1 MLKCL
6 PIEILMSGG
15 GSILALIS
23 NIKHPLN
30 IYLGHLRR
38 FMIIVCHVYIHTR
51 YEIPNK
57 QH

>member
-1 MLKCL
+1 
-6 PIEILMSGG
+6 MSGG
-15 GSILALIS
+15 GSILAMIS

-30 IYLGHLRR
+30 IYFGRLRR
-38 FMIIVCHVYIHTR
+38 FMIIVSHVYIHTR